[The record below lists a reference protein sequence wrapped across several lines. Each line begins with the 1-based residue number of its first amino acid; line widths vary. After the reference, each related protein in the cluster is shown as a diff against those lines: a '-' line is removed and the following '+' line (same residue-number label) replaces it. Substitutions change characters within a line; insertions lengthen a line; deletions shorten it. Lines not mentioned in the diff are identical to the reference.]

1 MELDNSCH
9 PDLSDYAGVWIDKDP
24 RSEGYRLGCGYAF
37 QDDDCQGTF
46 NPFELNFSGQSRDY
60 HFNCFTD
67 LFPGSEHTTVSFD
80 DVKIGYVGKSFQF
93 SDVSYFLDHSLIAI
107 TDDRHLVREEG

>member
-1 MELDNSCH
+1 MELNNTCR

-37 QDDDCQGTF
+37 QDSDCRGAF

-60 HFNCFTD
+60 HSTA
-67 LFPGSEHTTVSFD
+67 LLISGSEHTTVSFD

-93 SDVSYFLDHSLIAI
+93 SHVSYFHDHSLTAM